1 LNYGARR
8 AEFYVGVAHNDDSK
22 VRFYSLAMSA
32 QRLFNNGMILR
43 KIFFYLID
51 SSSFIK
57 VLSILTISCTVFAN
71 REENCF
77 LMFYEKIYKSV
88 LVDRVTEQTRKF
100 IKILLRGERYPGE
113 YKDIKDSLERI
124 QKQLLWEEKRSDF
137 NISVSAP
144 GKLMISVNKT

>member
-1 LNYGARR
+1 
-8 AEFYVGVAHNDDSK
+8 
-22 VRFYSLAMSA
+22 MSA